1 MGNVGL
7 GSLSQFSVRVGCFA
21 GLLAAVCKTPVVVCV
36 VLSALTLWASPA
48 PAHLVVSDI
57 DQRGN
62 QNPADQPV
70 CDLKEADEES
80 EIALDEFESL
90 LCLVEPAV
98 AGQLLS
104 VSTERIDDELAHL
117 REPVPHGH
125 DRPRAPPELSC

>member
-1 MGNVGL
+1 MGNVGSD
-7 GSLSQFSVRVGCFA
+7 SLVPFSVRVGCFA

-48 PAHLVVSDI
+48 PAHLVLSDV

-62 QNPADQPV
+62 QLPADQPV
-70 CDLKEADEES
+70 CDLNEGDEES
-80 EIALDEFESL
+80 KIVLDESESL

-98 AGQLLS
+98 VGQLLS
-104 VSTERIDDELAHL
+104 ASTDRIDDELAHP

-125 DRPRAPPELSC
+125 ELPRAPPKRSC